1 MDRITRIC
9 SFALAL
15 ALSAGAPAA
24 AKKEEASPETDLF
37 WAAQRAELLGQ
48 SEVAL
53 KNYNRLLVKAPESAV
68 AVDRLFE
75 LAVAN
80 GDFASALKAAR
91 AQQLSNGGDAAL
103 PLIFLVDAWKRRDW
117 EGAKQS
123 VTWLK
128 EREMFAFLTPI
139 FDAWI
144 DVAQGKQGTISSL
157 ALRDSGLL
165 YFYTYDQMIY
175 LDLANG
181 KVDAA
186 QRRLSSF
193 PNFSDEYARH
203 MAMTAAEHF
212 GRTGNADYANSL
224 LAYLG
229 VEPVDFVSQPGPFS
243 SEQAVAALF
252 ARLSNQLQQQ
262 NVPDQS
268 LYFARLANWLSP
280 DSVFARMTLADRL
293 ANGRPTAG
301 ASGLLDSVTPQRPQ
315 WSWVVGE
322 KAQRF
327 NDAGQHAQA
336 LGILKQAQ
344 TVRPESQNLKL
355 LMARQQELYHQ
366 TADAIPLYKELITA
380 ADAAA
385 SKNARR
391 VVYRL
396 YLAQVLDKQGN
407 WSEAKAT
414 LEEALLLNSDN
425 PDVLNMLGY
434 SLLERR
440 EDVARGLELV
450 TKAHRLAPQSAAITD
465 SLGWGHYLNG
475 DFEKAIALLEQAV
488 EGALNDATIN
498 EHLGDAYWQA
508 GRAIDARYAWRSAL
522 LQADGDIATRIA
534 AKIDL
539 GWTEA
544 TAAP

>member
-1 MDRITRIC
+1 VDRITRTC

-15 ALSAGAPAA
+15 ALWAGAPAA
-24 AKKEEASPETDLF
+24 AKKEPASPETDLF
-37 WAAQRAELLGQ
+37 WAAQRAEMLGQ
-48 SEVAL
+48 PDVAL

-80 GDFASALKAAR
+80 GDFPSALKAAR

-186 QRRLSSF
+186 QRRLSGFPSF
-193 PNFSDEYARH
+193 GDEYARH

-229 VEPVDFVSQPGPFS
+229 VESVDFVSQPGDFPS
-243 SEQAVAALF
+243 DQAIAALF

-268 LYFARLANWLSP
+268 LYFARLANWISP

-293 ANGRPTAG
+293 ANGRHSAG
-301 ASGLLDSVTPQRPQ
+301 AFGLLDIVTPQHPH
-315 WSWVVGE
+315 WSWVIGE
-322 KAQRF
+322 KAQRL

-336 LGILKQAQ
+336 MGILQQAQ
-344 TVRPESQNLKL
+344 TARPESQNLKL
-355 LMARQQELYHQ
+355 LIARQQELYHQ
-366 TADAIPLYKELITA
+366 TADAIPIYNELIAA

-391 VVYRL
+391 VTYRL

-414 LEEALLLNSDN
+414 LEQALLLSSDN

-434 SLLERR
+434 ALLERR

-475 DFEKAIALLEQAV
+475 DFEKAIPLLEQAV
-488 EGALNDATIN
+488 EGALNDATMN
-498 EHLGDAYWQA
+498 EHLGDAYWRA

-522 LQADGDIATRIA
+522 LNADSAIAARIA

-539 GWTEA
+539 GWTES